1 MMIFENPGGC
11 ESAETRVISTTMVK
25 ETVLSRNNN
34 TEDNDVT
41 DDNDES
47 ESNKTPPNT
56 PSLMKEMQ
64 DVIARD
70 EVGIFT
76 LEVDEPKPDSEID
89 DNEKP
94 NDDEKKEELKQVPE
108 GNAKE
113 DNQTEE
119 EEDVSDSESTSTIGY
134 TRTEQTERLRDLEQ

>member
-1 MMIFENPGGC
+1 MLP
-11 ESAETRVISTTMVK
+11 
-25 ETVLSRNNN
+25 RNSD
-34 TEDNDVT
+34 TEEDDDVT
-41 DDNDES
+41 EYNDES
-47 ESNKTPPNT
+47 ESKKTPPNT
-56 PSLMKEMQ
+56 PSLMKEMK

-76 LEVDEPKPDSEID
+76 LEVDEPEPDSEID

-113 DNQTEE
+113 ENQTEE
-119 EEDVSDSESTSTIGY
+119 EEDVSDSESTSTI
-134 TRTEQTERLRDLEQ
+134 